1 MMDSTAL
8 YHKYKN
14 TKIREIYEIIF
25 QWYLVSIGY
34 RNVALVYVKSNKL
47 KLEKIMRFLKKNNI
61 YYYIFDEKHFIDLV
75 IYNPNKFNIDELDK
89 SKGKKFGQQ
98 LGDFYTCACATNDVS
113 KNHYRVVISVSKS
126 KSDSNNVVEIFAQ
139 MCKKN
144 MIHKYI
150 SKFYE
155 IYLEIMEIF
164 GKLDKKLFCK
174 LETYKNPRT

>member
-1 MMDSTAL
+1 MDSTAL

-34 RNVALVYVKSNKL
+34 RNVALVYVKSNKS

-61 YYYIFDEKHFIDLV
+61 SYHIFDTDLV
-75 IYNPNKFNIDELDK
+75 LYNPKKFNIDELDT
-89 SKGKKFGQQ
+89 SKVKKFGQQ
-98 LGDFYTCACATNDVS
+98 LGDFYTCATNDVS
-113 KNHYRVVISVSKS
+113 KNHYRIVISVSKLD
-126 KSDSNNVVEIFAQ
+126 SDNIVEIFAQ
-139 MCKKN
+139 MCKKS
-144 MIHKYI
+144 MIYKNI
-150 SKFYE
+150 AKFYE

-174 LETYKNPRT
+174 LETYKVSQDKNK